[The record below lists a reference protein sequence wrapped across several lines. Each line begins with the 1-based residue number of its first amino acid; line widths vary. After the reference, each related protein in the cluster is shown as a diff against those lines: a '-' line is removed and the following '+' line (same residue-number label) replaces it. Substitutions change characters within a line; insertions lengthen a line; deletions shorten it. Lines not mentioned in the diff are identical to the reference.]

1 MLCLAEPTTDPHTPV
16 WPVQSSA
23 SRPLYGSEG
32 LSEDVIVQAL
42 DTLRM
47 IRNRVAGHM
56 NPERAEAWLDSQR
69 LHDVAGVERFV
80 ARSWLETTR
89 VLNSAHNLP
98 PSAVADLVAALN
110 RLRDLE
116 AATIAHRRASAASL
130 HHRSVNALFEVSC
143 SSSTD
148 ELFQSIPRQA
158 CGLGFDRVLFS
169 TVTADTWH
177 PRSVYNRDQSTWA
190 TRYLTDESANYR
202 VPAAAA
208 HRHTVRV
215 EAATMLEHRQREYGY
230 MLWKRSRSKSFWMIP
245 LVDRQ
250 RVVGMIHADCHLSER
265 IPTQTE
271 IEALQEF
278 CQRVSP
284 LVSRE
289 IVKENSSAEL
299 PLRTTRESISM
310 AETLR
315 LLDNSRTEA
324 PNTLSLRE
332 IEVVTLMAQGLT
344 NLQIGRR
351 LTITEGTVKSHVKR
365 ILKKTGSANRA
376 EAVATWL
383 KTQAVAPA

>member
-1 MLCLAEPTTDPHTPV
+1 
-16 WPVQSSA
+16 
-23 SRPLYGSEG
+23 
-32 LSEDVIVQAL
+32 
-42 DTLRM
+42 
-47 IRNRVAGHM
+47 
-56 NPERAEAWLDSQR
+56 
-69 LHDVAGVERFV
+69 
-80 ARSWLETTR
+80 
-89 VLNSAHNLP
+89 
-98 PSAVADLVAALN
+98 
-110 RLRDLE
+110 
-116 AATIAHRRASAASL
+116 
-130 HHRSVNALFEVSC
+130 
-143 SSSTD
+143 
-148 ELFQSIPRQA
+148 
-158 CGLGFDRVLFS
+158 
-169 TVTADTWH
+169 
-177 PRSVYNRDQSTWA
+177 
-190 TRYLTDESANYR
+190 
-202 VPAAAA
+202 
-208 HRHTVRV
+208 
-215 EAATMLEHRQREYGY
+215 

-278 CQRVSP
+278 CQRVSS

-299 PLRTTRESISM
+299 PLRTTTRESISM
-310 AETLR
+310 AKTLR

-383 KTQAVAPA
+383 KTQAVASA